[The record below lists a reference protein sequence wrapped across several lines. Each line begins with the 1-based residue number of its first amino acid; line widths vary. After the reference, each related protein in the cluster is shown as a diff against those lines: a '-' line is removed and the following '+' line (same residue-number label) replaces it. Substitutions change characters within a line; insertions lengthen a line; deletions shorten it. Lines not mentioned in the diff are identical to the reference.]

1 MRLDKLLSNMG
12 LGTRSE
18 VRKLIT
24 HGNVTVNEEVI
35 KKIGF
40 PVKENTDIV
49 LLRGQ
54 PVGFVKNVYI
64 MLNKPQEVISATE
77 DENHKTV
84 IDIVSEKYGNRK
96 LFPVGRLDIDTEGLI
111 LITDDGDFS
120 HNLMSPKK
128 HVNKTYFAKV
138 EGTVTEETIELF
150 KKGIVFEDGTLCKP
164 GELKIINISNK
175 HSNVELTIT
184 EGKFHQVKRMFAVVD
199 MFVVYLKR
207 ISIGRISLDSSLELG
222 EFRELTK
229 EEFEKL
235 KLK

>member
-1 MRLDKLLSNMG
+1 MLN
-12 LGTRSE
+12 
-18 VRKLIT
+18 
-24 HGNVTVNEEVI
+24 
-35 KKIGF
+35 
-40 PVKENTDIV
+40 
-49 LLRGQ
+49 GQ
-54 PVGFVKNVYI
+54 LVGFIKNMYI

-128 HVNKTYFAKV
+128 HVNKTYFAKI
-138 EGTVTEETIELF
+138 EGIVTEKTIESF
-150 KKGIVFEDGTLCKP
+150 KNGITFKDGTLCKP
-164 GELKIINISNK
+164 GELKIINIDNE
-175 HSNVELTIT
+175 HSNIELTIT

-199 MFVVYLKR
+199 MCVIYLKR
-207 ISIGRISLDSSLELG
+207 ISIGNVKLDNSLELG

-229 EEFEKL
+229 EEFENL
-235 KLK
+235 K